1 MSDAACL
8 ASRRTLLAAPA
19 VLTTSRLARAASFPS
34 GDIRI
39 VSGAPPG
46 GTSDIF
52 SRLLAEKLA
61 PHFRQRVIIE
71 NRAGA
76 GGLVGAVAV
85 NTMPADGHA
94 VFVTSMGVQ
103 AVMAQLPGQHM
114 PLDPDR
120 DLTPISNG
128 VGIPNLLIVHP
139 QAPFATV
146 AELIAHAKEH
156 PSRLTYASAGSGG
169 SQHLAAEM
177 FKQRTGTQIL
187 GVPYRGGAPATLA
200 VLAREVS
207 MFFGNLPD
215 VLGQVRQGAV
225 RPLAVGSLEPAPVLP
240 EVPSMARFVP
250 GFEMVNWFGLAG
262 PRDME
267 RDALARWSTA
277 LLAIRDDAD
286 YRRRMQENGMEVLL
300 GTPQQLQARIDR
312 DKHVWGDLIRSA
324 GLMGETP

>member
-1 MSDAACL
+1 MTDAACP
-8 ASRRTLLAAPA
+8 AARRTLLAAGVTLALP
-19 VLTTSRLARAASFPS
+19 RLARAAAFPAA
-34 GDIRI
+34 DIRI

-61 PHFRQRVIIE
+61 PRFRQRVVVE

-103 AVMAQLPGQHM
+103 AVMAQLPGQVM

-139 QAPFATV
+139 RAPFTSV
-146 AELIAHAKEH
+146 PELIGHAVEN
-156 PSRLTYASAGSGG
+156 PGRLTYASAGSGG

-177 FKQRTGTQIL
+177 FKQKTGTQIL

-200 VLAREVS
+200 VISGEVS

-225 RPLAVGSLEPAPVLP
+225 RAMAVGSTEPAPALPDVLP
-240 EVPSMARFVP
+240 MARFVP

-262 PRDME
+262 PRGMD
-267 RDALARWSTA
+267 RAALARWTEA
-277 LLAIRDDAD
+277 LLAVREDAD
-286 YRRRMQENGMEVLL
+286 YQRRMRENGMAVLL
-300 GTPQQLQARIDR
+300 GTPAELQARIDS
-312 DKHVWGDLIRSA
+312 DKRTWGDLIRSA
-324 GLMGETP
+324 GLQGENA